1 MLNIDIS
8 VNKVKSLKLKASSG
22 LSDIYVD
29 WADAK
34 FTGVVQNVSLDEKD
48 ILAKSFINTDK
59 LVPGENLTM

>member
-34 FTGVVQNVSLDEKD
+34 FTGVVQNVSLDEK
-48 ILAKSFINTDK
+48 TY
-59 LVPGENLTM
+59 